1 MKRKTRTIKF
11 TESDKL
17 SILREYY
24 SSGVSK
30 SEISKK
36 YELSRNQIDYWIKV
50 YSIDSEALS
59 LPAETIDDV
68 MARKKLNEPDEISRL
83 QARIKDLEKA
93 LAFSELGIKARDIM
107 IDLAEKQE
115 NIQIRKKAGAK

>member
-1 MKRKTRTIKF
+1 MKTTTIRF
-11 TESDKL
+11 TESEKL
-17 SILREYY
+17 SILRDYY
-24 SSGVSK
+24 ASGASK

-36 YELSRNQIDYWIKV
+36 YAIDRSHVDYWIKI
-50 YSIDSEALS
+50 YPIDSEPLS
-59 LPAETIDDV
+59 LPPETIEDV

-83 QARIKDLEKA
+83 QARIKNLEKA

>member
-68 MARKKLNEPDEISRL
+68 MARKKLNEPDEIAKL
-83 QARIKDLEKA
+83 QARIKSLEKA
-93 LAFSELGIKARDIM
+93 LAFSELGVKARDIM

>member
-1 MKRKTRTIKF
+1 MKRKSRTIKF

-59 LPAETIDDV
+59 LPAETKDDV
-68 MARKKLNEPDEISRL
+68 MARKKLNEPDEIAKL
-83 QARIKDLEKA
+83 QARIKSLEKA
-93 LAFSELGIKARDIM
+93 LAFSELGVKARDIM

>member
-1 MKRKTRTIKF
+1 
-11 TESDKL
+11 
-17 SILREYY
+17 
-24 SSGVSK
+24 
-30 SEISKK
+30 
-36 YELSRNQIDYWIKV
+36 
-50 YSIDSEALS
+50 
-59 LPAETIDDV
+59 

>member
-1 MKRKTRTIKF
+1 MKTRTRTIKF

-24 SSGVSK
+24 SSGASK

-36 YELSRNQIDYWIKV
+36 YELSRNQIDYWIKI
-50 YSIDSEALS
+50 YSIESEALS
-59 LPAETIDDV
+59 LPAEIIEDV
-68 MARKKLNEPDEISRL
+68 MARKKLNEPDEIARL

-93 LAFSELGIKARDIM
+93 LAFSQLGIKARDIM

-115 NIQIRKKAGAK
+115 NIQIRKKAGAR